1 MESKLRQL
9 VLKLEFVES
18 LKLAHPYVK
27 GFDRVSH
34 CINDEEVSEVA
45 FNRMSEAVIN
55 RTQEEAM
62 KEPGYRTVYTTTF
75 YIGLAIAPKQG
86 GCTVAACFQSY

>member
-1 MESKLRQL
+1 M
-9 VLKLEFVES
+9 LKLEFVES

-27 GFDRVSH
+27 GFERVAH

-45 FNRMSEAVIN
+45 FNRISDTVIN
-55 RTQEEAM
+55 RTQEEAA
-62 KEPGYRTVYTTTF
+62 KEPNYRTVYTTTF

-86 GCTVAACFQSY
+86 MCQATKWPSITMTYTA